1 MEVAAT
7 TCPVRSAKTGS
18 VKARQTPVSRE
29 DARLKFSQK
38 LLGLKGGK
46 ELVLISRIAAHNAL
60 RSQRF
65 SYAELLSLIAN
76 LERTREEDIVQ
87 VVGISDRT
95 LRRQRGKP
103 ETPMPTAVASK
114 TLLIAEVLAKA
125 VEVFGTQAAA
135 EDWLNQP
142 ALALDDARPLEL
154 LETEQGAELV
164 KDQLIRLE
172 YGVYS

>member
-7 TCPVRSAKTGS
+7 TRSIRSAKSGRA
-18 VKARQTPVSRE
+18 KAQQTSASRE

-38 LLGLKGGK
+38 VLGLKGGK
-46 ELVLISRIAAHNAL
+46 ELVLSSRIAAHNAL

-65 SYAELLSLIAN
+65 SYAELLSLIDN
-76 LERTREEDIVQ
+76 LEKTREEDIVR

-95 LRRQRGKP
+95 LRRQRSKP
-103 ETPMPTAVASK
+103 ETPMSTAVASK
-114 TLLIAEVLAKA
+114 TLLIAEVLARA

-142 ALALDDARPLEL
+142 ALALDDARPIEL

-164 KDQLIRLE
+164 KDQLVRLE